1 MSLRTSFL
9 VVMMIAANCICVSA
23 QDCTPIT
30 DCNNNSQQD
39 SCDISQGLSSDCDL
53 DGVPDECQM
62 AESVLADCN
71 MNGLLDACEPV
82 LRAET
87 TGAATGV
94 GTMDGPHL
102 LMTDLGTRSIELYE
116 RLGTAWI
123 QKDAIVPS
131 DADANDGFG
140 FSMALS
146 GSLLVVGAPNKSGD
160 RGAAYVYEK
169 QGNSWVQIQVLQ
181 AANPLEG
188 DVFGSAVSVMGSTI
202 AVGAPQSAVEEPDNP
217 VDANI
222 PDDPGFVE
230 VWTHNG
236 TEFERTA
243 SLDNFDPFN
252 GGGEEFGKSLALTDN
267 GWLMVGSPNDGP
279 PGGAGRVFGYQFN
292 GTEWVLA
299 QEISTTDSPQGA
311 AFGTTLSWSAGT
323 LAVSAE
329 RTLAPVV
336 DDPRIGAVYTF
347 ENSEDGNSWSQTDR
361 LISTQPA
368 SQEYGF
374 SHQVSGQMLI
384 VGEPGVDSSAGMV
397 HLYNRMEDGTW
408 SLVDMIRPIT
418 IVNGDNLGSSVAT
431 NGEWI
436 SYSADGLSTN
446 IEHREIVPDCNA
458 NGADDRCEIRSGL
471 IPDCNG
477 NIIPDSCDIANGTEL
492 DCDLDGVPDACFL
505 ANGGPDCNAN
515 GVPDSCDIASLQS
528 SDCNANGI
536 PDECEADCDENGTPD
551 DCDLASGAPDCNANG
566 TLDSCDI
573 ASGTSV
579 DCDLNTVPDSCDLA
593 NGASDCDTDLVPDH
607 CQIAADPALDCDV
620 NGAIDSCEL
629 LANAGLDCNSN
640 NRIDSCDIAE
650 GTSADCDLNGNPDE
664 CQIASGFSIDCN
676 SNAIPDECEDPFLES
691 TPPTFVTSVANIALD
706 SELGVCG
713 ATASWTDPEL
723 TDNCD
728 DLLDLSSSHPNGG
741 QFPVGTTEVTLTAT
755 DDHGN
760 NSTSTFTVTVTDV
773 EDPMITAMP
782 ATIEINND
790 LNQCGAAVTWSEPTI
805 TDNCLVSSSGP
816 DVANGS
822 VFEVGSHV
830 VTYTATDSAGRTSSA
845 SFDIIVTDA
854 QAPAF
859 TSTPENMILDTDLD
873 QCGAVANWTPA
884 VPGDNCAILS
894 TISTH
899 NPGDFFPTGTSTV
912 TTTTTDTAGLT
923 AVHSFTITVND
934 VQPPTLSEMP
944 LNMVVNAEAGLC
956 EAAVDWT
963 APLTQD
969 NCSGETLQGSHAPG
983 SSFAV
988 GNHTVTYTVTDS
1000 SGLTSEAS
1008 FEIVVE
1014 DHQNPTFDLAPST
1027 MTLQAD
1033 SGLCQTAASW
1043 DTVEYSDNC
1052 AVLQLIST
1060 HQSGDTFEVG
1070 TTTVSMT
1077 LEDIHGNSAA
1087 HSFDVIVEDNQ
1098 LPSISGMP
1106 ANITQNNDA
1115 ELCGAVVTWMDPT
1128 SEDNCAIEELSSS
1141 HPNGGVFDVGTT
1153 TVTYTA
1159 LDIHGNSS
1167 TASFDIVI
1175 ADNEAPTISSL
1186 SGDLSSANDLGSCGA
1201 FMFWSEPRGDDN
1213 CNLLSLTSTHQSGS
1227 FFDVGTTTVTYT
1239 ATDIYGNEFA
1249 QSFDITIT
1257 DSENPSLAGDLGDM
1271 TVSTDLD
1278 QCDAVVMWSEPEAVD
1293 NCPGATYSSD
1303 IANGSALA
1311 LGSTLVTYTVVDA
1324 AGNSFETS
1332 FTVIVEDNQL
1342 PSISGM
1348 PANITQNNDAELC
1361 GAVVTWMDPTSEDN
1375 CAIEELSSSHPNGGV
1390 FDVGTTTVTYTAL
1403 DIHGNSSTASF
1414 DIVIA
1419 DNEAPTISS
1428 LSGDLSSANDLGSC
1442 GAFMFWSEPRGDD
1455 NCNLLSLTST
1465 HQSGSFFDVGT
1476 TTVTYT
1482 ATDIYGNEFAQSF
1495 DITITDSENPSLA
1508 GDLGD
1513 MTVSTDLDQCDA
1525 VVMWSEPEA
1534 VDNCPGAT
1542 YSSDIANGSALALG
1556 STLVTY
1562 TVVDAAGNSFETSF
1576 TVTVEDNQSPVFD
1589 SAPQDITLN
1598 SDSGQCSA
1606 AHSWAAPQTSDNCP
1620 NLNLNTSH
1628 PSGSAFSV
1636 GTTDVTMFLT
1646 DGSNNTVQHTFTI
1659 TVVDIEDPLLSG
1671 VPTDMN
1677 LTTDPGVC
1685 GANVDWALP
1694 VATDN
1699 CDVSDLVSS
1708 YDPGDFFEIGTTTVS
1723 YSVADGSGNLVTSSF
1738 NITISDEEAPIIG
1751 TTGDLTI
1758 AAPAGTCSA
1767 VVDLPAA
1774 TGSDNCQL
1782 VALTNSLNGGSDAS
1796 GIFEY
1801 GSTLITWT
1809 ATDSAGNVATV
1820 DQTVTVT
1827 VDMTDCNANGAPDVC
1842 EIVEGS
1848 VLDCDGNGIPDECDT
1863 DCDGNGIPD
1872 ACDLASGSAED
1883 CNGNDIP
1890 DSCDLAG
1897 GTSIDTNGNATPD
1910 ECEPSFR
1917 RGDANEDGSVD
1928 IADAI
1933 FMLYTL
1939 MLNGPQSG
1947 CADATD
1953 SNDSGSHDIADA
1965 VFILTY
1971 QFAGGE
1977 APSAPGPDT
1986 CGVDAT
1992 PNDGLG
1998 CDSYNGCP

>member
-82 LRAET
+82 FPAQT
-87 TGAATGV
+87 TGIATAM
-94 GTMDGPHL
+94 GTMDGNHL
-102 LMTDLGTRSIELYE
+102 WMTDAGTRSIENYE

-123 QKDAIVPS
+123 QKDSIVPA
-131 DADANDGFG
+131 DADADDGFG
-140 FSMALS
+140 SSMAVS
-146 GSLLVVGAPNKSGD
+146 GSMAVVGAPNKNGD
-160 RGAAYVYEK
+160 EGAVYVFEK
-169 QGNSWVQIQVLQ
+169 QNGVWVQTQILQ
-181 AANPLEG
+181 SANPLAG
-188 DVFGSAVSVMGSTI
+188 DTYGFAVAIEGSTI
-202 AVGAPQSAVEEPDNP
+202 AVGAPQSVAEDPDNP
-217 VDANI
+217 VDADINN
-222 PDDPGFVE
+222 DPGYVE
-230 VWTHNG
+230 IWNHNG
-236 TEFERTA
+236 TEFQRSA
-243 SLDNFDPFN
+243 SLDIFDPLN
-252 GGGEEFGKSLALTDN
+252 GGGEEFGRSLVLTDN
-267 GWLMVGSPNDGP
+267 NWLMVGAPSDGP
-279 PGGAGRVFGYQFN
+279 PNGAGRIYGYRFN
-292 GTEWVLA
+292 GTEWDLV
-299 QEISTTDSPQGA
+299 QELSTPDSPSGA
-311 AFGTTLSWSAGT
+311 AFGMVLSWSAGT
-323 LAVSAE
+323 LAVSSE
-329 RTLAPVV
+329 STLAPVV

-347 ENSEDGNSWSQTDR
+347 DNSEDGSSWSQTDR
-361 LISTQPA
+361 LISTTA
-368 SQEYGF
+368 LSQEYGF
-374 SHQVSGQMLI
+374 SQQISGDMLI
-384 VGEPGVDSSAGMV
+384 VGEPGADNVGLV
-397 HLYNRMEDGTW
+397 HLYNRMADGTW
-408 SLVDMIRPIT
+408 DLVDLIRPI
-418 IVNGDNLGSSVAT
+418 IIADGDNLGTAVAT

-436 SYSADGLSTN
+436 AYSADGILTN

-713 ATASWTDPEL
+713 AVASWTDPEL

-741 QFPVGTTEVTLTAT
+741 QFSVGTTEVTLTAT

-760 NSTSTFTVTVTDV
+760 SSTSTFTVTVTDV
-773 EDPMITAMP
+773 EDPQITDMP
-782 ATIEINND
+782 ATIEVNND
-790 LNQCGAAVTWSEPTI
+790 LDQCGATVTWAEPTI

-816 DVANGS
+816 DFANGS

-830 VTYTATDSAGRTSSA
+830 VTYTATDSAGRMSTA
-845 SFDIIVTDA
+845 SFDIVVADA

-859 TSTPENMILDTDLD
+859 TSTPENMILDTDVD

-894 TISTH
+894 TTSTH

-944 LNMVVNAEAGLC
+944 MNMVVNAESGLC

-969 NCSGETLQGSHAPG
+969 NCSGETLQGSHDPG

-1008 FEIVVE
+1008 FDIVVE
-1014 DHQNPTFDLAPST
+1014 DHQNPTFDLAPTT

-1077 LEDIHGNSAA
+1077 LEDIHGNFAA

-1098 LPSISGMP
+1098 LPNISGMP
-1106 ANITQNNDA
+1106 ATITQNNDA

-1128 SEDNCAIEELSSS
+1128 SDDNCGIDELTSS
-1141 HPNGGVFDVGTT
+1141 HPNGGIFDVGTT

-1175 ADNEAPTISSL
+1175 EDNEAPTISSL
-1186 SGDLSSANDLGSCGA
+1186 SGDLSSANDQGSCGA
-1201 FMFWSEPRGDDN
+1201 IMFWSEPRGDDN
-1213 CNLLSLTSTHQSGS
+1213 CGLLSLTSTHQSGS

-1239 ATDIYGNEFA
+1239 ATDIYGNDFA

-1257 DSENPSLAGDLGDM
+1257 DAENPSLAGDLGDM

-1303 IANGSALA
+1303 IANGSA
-1311 LGSTLVTYTVVDA
+1311 
-1324 AGNSFETS
+1324 F
-1332 FTVIVEDNQL
+1332 
-1342 PSISGM
+1342 
-1348 PANITQNNDAELC
+1348 
-1361 GAVVTWMDPTSEDN
+1361 
-1375 CAIEELSSSHPNGGV
+1375 
-1390 FDVGTTTVTYTAL
+1390 
-1403 DIHGNSSTASF
+1403 
-1414 DIVIA
+1414 
-1419 DNEAPTISS
+1419 
-1428 LSGDLSSANDLGSC
+1428 
-1442 GAFMFWSEPRGDD
+1442 
-1455 NCNLLSLTST
+1455 
-1465 HQSGSFFDVGT
+1465 
-1476 TTVTYT
+1476 
-1482 ATDIYGNEFAQSF
+1482 
-1495 DITITDSENPSLA
+1495 
-1508 GDLGD
+1508 
-1513 MTVSTDLDQCDA
+1513 
-1525 VVMWSEPEA
+1525 
-1534 VDNCPGAT
+1534 
-1542 YSSDIANGSALALG
+1542 ALG

-1576 TVTVEDNQSPVFD
+1576 TVTVEDNQSPEFD

-1606 AHSWAAPQTSDNCP
+1606 AHSWDAPQTSDNCP

-1646 DGSNNTVQHTFTI
+1646 DGSNNTVQHTFTV
-1659 TVVDIEDPLLSG
+1659 TVIDIEDPLLSG

-1699 CDVSDLVSS
+1699 CGVSDLVSS

-1758 AAPAGTCSA
+1758 SAPAGTCSA
-1767 VVDLPAA
+1767 FVDLPAA

-1782 VALTNSLNGGSDAS
+1782 ITLTNNLNGGSNAS
-1796 GIFEY
+1796 GKFEY
-1801 GSTLITWT
+1801 GSTEIIWT
-1809 ATDSAGNVATV
+1809 ATDSAGNVSTTE
-1820 DQTVTVT
+1820 QTITVT
-1827 VDMTDCNANGAPDVC
+1827 VDMTDCNANGSPDVC
-1842 EIVEGS
+1842 EIVSGTA
-1848 VLDCDGNGIPDECDT
+1848 LDCDGNGIPDECD
-1863 DCDGNGIPD
+1863 I
-1872 ACDLASGSAED
+1872 D
-1883 CNGNDIP
+1883 CNGNGIP
-1890 DSCDLAG
+1890 DSCDLASG
-1897 GTSIDTNGNATPD
+1897 FAEDCNGNGTPDSCDLSKGTSVDTNGNATPD

-1917 RGDANEDGSVD
+1917 RGDANDDGNVD

-1933 FMLYTL
+1933 FMLYSL
-1939 MLNGPQSG
+1939 MLNGPQSS

-1965 VFILTY
+1965 VFILSY
-1971 QFAGGE
+1971 QFAGGN
-1977 APSAPGPDT
+1977 APPSPGPDG

-1992 PNDGLG
+1992 PNDGMG

>member
-418 IVNGDNLGSSVAT
+418 IVNGDNLGTSVAT

-1332 FTVIVEDNQL
+1332 FTV
-1342 PSISGM
+1342 
-1348 PANITQNNDAELC
+1348 
-1361 GAVVTWMDPTSEDN
+1361 
-1375 CAIEELSSSHPNGGV
+1375 
-1390 FDVGTTTVTYTAL
+1390 
-1403 DIHGNSSTASF
+1403 
-1414 DIVIA
+1414 
-1419 DNEAPTISS
+1419 
-1428 LSGDLSSANDLGSC
+1428 
-1442 GAFMFWSEPRGDD
+1442 
-1455 NCNLLSLTST
+1455 
-1465 HQSGSFFDVGT
+1465 
-1476 TTVTYT
+1476 
-1482 ATDIYGNEFAQSF
+1482 
-1495 DITITDSENPSLA
+1495 
-1508 GDLGD
+1508 
-1513 MTVSTDLDQCDA
+1513 
-1525 VVMWSEPEA
+1525 
-1534 VDNCPGAT
+1534 
-1542 YSSDIANGSALALG
+1542 
-1556 STLVTY
+1556 
-1562 TVVDAAGNSFETSF
+1562 
-1576 TVTVEDNQSPVFD
+1576 TVEDNQSPVFD